1 MKINFIY
8 STNNFYWWKFS
19 NCSIDTRCP
28 VAHLL
33 LLILS
38 VHCTIQFLRRK
49 LVKMVEI
56 SAMFATHVRMDWGLV
71 VVGEQF
77 TMWMPTNARIVF
89 KIVFSFTYCSV
100 YSPEIRQLKIKQDK
114 KSTKKVIKTWKKSRK
129 KIAKKMKNLKKK
141 IGEKSA
147 KKRKN

>member
-1 MKINFIY
+1 
-8 STNNFYWWKFS
+8 
-19 NCSIDTRCP
+19 
-28 VAHLL
+28 
-33 LLILS
+33 
-38 VHCTIQFLRRK
+38 
-49 LVKMVEI
+49 MVEI

-114 KSTKKVIKTWKKSRK
+114 KSTKKSN
-129 KIAKKMKNLKKK
+129 KNLKKK
-141 IGEKSA
+141 LQKNCKKNEKFEKKNRGKIGKKSQKNTEKIA
-147 KKRKN
+147 EKKIENKTNKTKKI